1 VIKVDDITIISV
13 QDLKVYFK
21 TRKRGMIIDGSDDIK
36 AVDGV
41 SFEVNKGISFGI
53 VGESGSGKT
62 VLLRSLVR
70 IIRPTSGEIYAFGKN
85 ILTLKPDEL
94 KDVRRRIQLV
104 FQNPSTSLHP
114 RMTIE
119 EICSEPL
126 LIHKIGDKKSRQEKI
141 AHTLKMVGLNPDT
154 LKRYPHQFSGGQRQ
168 RIGLARALV
177 LQPDMLLCD
186 EPVSALDVSI
196 RAQVLNLFQDLK
208 TELNLTYL
216 IIAHDLSAV
225 RYLCSHV
232 AIIYLGKF
240 VEMGTVQDLYFSPK
254 HPYTEVL
261 IASVPT
267 IEKSLSGVMVSSLPG
282 DLPNPLHPPTGCPF
296 HPRCPIRQDVC
307 VTDVPSLKS
316 SDNDHW
322 VACHFR

>member
-1 VIKVDDITIISV
+1 MDENLLISV
-13 QDLKVYFK
+13 KDLKVYFK
-21 TRKRGMIIDGSDDIK
+21 TRKSSYLLEGSNYIKAIDGISFDISRGT
-36 AVDGV
+36 A
-41 SFEVNKGISFGI
+41 FGI

-70 IIRPTSGEIYAFGKN
+70 IIKPTSGKINAFNKD
-85 ILTLKPDEL
+85 ILNLKQDEL

-126 LIHKIGDKKSRQEKI
+126 IIHNIGDKKCRKEKI
-141 AHTLKMVGLNPDT
+141 AQTIKLVGLNPDH

-177 LQPDMLLCD
+177 LQPDVLLCD

-196 RAQVLNLFQDLK
+196 RAQVLNLFQDLQ

-240 VEMGTVQDLYFSPK
+240 VEMGTVQDLYFAPR

-282 DLPNPLHPPTGCPF
+282 DLPNPHHPPTGCPF
-296 HPRCPIRQDVC
+296 HPRCPLKQDIC
-307 VTDVPSLKS
+307 VTDIPKLKEVE
-316 SDNDHW
+316 NNHW
-322 VACHFR
+322 VACHLR